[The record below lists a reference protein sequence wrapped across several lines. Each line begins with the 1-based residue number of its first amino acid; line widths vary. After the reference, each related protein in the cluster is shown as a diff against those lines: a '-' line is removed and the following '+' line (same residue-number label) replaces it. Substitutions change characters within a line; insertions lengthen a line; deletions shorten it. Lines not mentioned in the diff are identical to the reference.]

1 MPGEEDYTDTFHKMA
16 VDQHIYLIAFSLLQP
31 LHVELF
37 AGVQFPCGLHLT
49 GRHFAKSPFSQ
60 YTEIQKPVLA
70 HGLHLQPLPLQ
81 KPFQVHTLQEESIG
95 YLLEKVHHIV
105 HDLTEKI
112 IPGLMMFLFDI
123 CDAIFW
129 QEGAEMLG
137 ARFHV
142 AGHDLDCFL
151 DSIIILSH
159 VVFFNILPQAA
170 RAFILTDG
178 VQELLEE
185 TFADGLLHA
194 YRLEAQ
200 VQSLPQ
206 AFAHR
211 DVRQLE
217 TGVVLFVSVGCR
229 VGSAIQAAAG

>member
-1 MPGEEDYTDTFHKMA
+1 MPREEDYTDTLHKMA
-16 VDQHIYLIAFSLLQP
+16 LDQHIYLIAFSLLQP
-31 LHVELF
+31 LLIELF
-37 AGVQFPCGLHLT
+37 AGIKFPCGLHLT
-49 GRHFAKSPFSQ
+49 GRHFAKTPFSQ

-81 KPFQVHTLQEESIG
+81 KPFQIHTLQEESIG
-95 YLLEKVHHIV
+95 HFFEKVHYIV

-112 IPGLMMFLFDI
+112 IPGLMVFLFDL

-137 ARFHV
+137 ARLHV
-142 AGHDLDCFL
+142 AGQDLACFL
-151 DSIIILSH
+151 DSIFILSH

-170 RAFILTDG
+170 RTFILTDG
-178 VQELLEE
+178 VQEFLKE
-185 TFADGLLHA
+185 TFADGLLNA

-206 AFAHR
+206 ALTHC

-229 VGSAIQAAAG
+229 VGSAVQAAAG